1 MRAVRRRVASVVVAS
16 VVPLLVVTCKGTE
29 PKVATTITVSG
40 PSTSLAAIGATAKY
54 TAQVLDQKGG
64 TLTGAT
70 VTWTTS
76 NAAVIAVDTAGTVT
90 AVANGT
96 AQVIATSGKATG
108 NASVTVAQT
117 AAQAA
122 AASGGAQSGTA
133 GQTLAAPLVVLV
145 NDAGSHPAAGISVT
159 FAVTSG
165 GGTVGSPTATTD
177 ATGHAQTSWTLG
189 TGTGSQTV
197 TATVSGAAGSPVT
210 FFATA
215 AAAAASVVTKL
226 AGDNQSMVAGQPVP
240 TRPSVS
246 VKDQFNNPAPGV
258 AVTFAVTAGGGSV
271 SGASQTTSAAGVATV
286 GSWTLGAS
294 GTQTLTATVA
304 GSGITGN
311 PATFTATVVVAGA
324 AANVTAI
331 VSNNLPG
338 LVGNP
343 TNVRPAVKVTDAGSL
358 PVSGVAVAFAVG
370 SGGGSATGAATTTN
384 GAGIAQVASWT
395 LGAAPSVNTMTATAT
410 GGGIAGNPVTF
421 TDTALAAT
429 YTIDITYFG
438 APVKAAVQAAMD
450 LAVAKWEQ
458 IIYRSVGALNLT
470 GVNSVPAGTCGTGTP
485 AINQTVNNLLILAKF
500 DSIDG
505 PGKILGQS
513 GPCLIRNS
521 NGLTVVGV
529 MEFDSSDVDT
539 LLAHSE
545 LDVVMLHEMG
555 HVIGFGTLWGPP
567 EPQFGVFNDCVQ
579 NLTTLGSP
587 QDTYFSCAK
596 GRAAFDSIGGTSYT
610 GAGQTVGGNKVP
622 VENCGNAPY
631 VPPTCGAGAVDGHWR
646 ETVFGNELMTGF
658 IGLGSNPLSIVSAAA
673 QEDLGYTVNYAGAD
687 PYSRTFTAPVVGG
700 APPRALGDDIR
711 HGPIF
716 VIDASGRI
724 MGSLPGR

>member
-16 VVPLLVVTCKGTE
+16 AVPLLFVMCKGTE
-29 PKVATTITVSG
+29 PRVPTTINVTG
-40 PSTSLAAIGATAKY
+40 PAAPLTSIGATAQY
-54 TAQVLDQKGG
+54 TAQVVDQKGG

-70 VTWTTS
+70 VKWSTS
-76 NAAVIAVDTAGTVT
+76 NKAVITADSTTGTVT

-117 AAQAA
+117 AAQAS
-122 AASGGAQSGTA
+122 AASGGAQSGTV

-145 NDAGSHPAAGISVT
+145 NDASSHPAAGITVT

-165 GGTVGSPTATTD
+165 GGNVGSPTASTD
-177 ATGHAQTSWTLG
+177 AAGHAQTSWTLG

-215 AAAAASVVTKL
+215 SAAAASVVTKL
-226 AGDNQSMVAGQPVP
+226 AGDNQSYVAGQPVP
-240 TRPSVS
+240 TPPSVL
-246 VKDQFNNPAPGV
+246 VKDQFNNPAAGV
-258 AVTFAVTAGGGSV
+258 TVTFAVTAGGGSV
-271 SGASQTTSAAGVATV
+271 SGASQTTSATGVATV

-294 GTQTLTATVA
+294 GPQTLTATVA
-304 GSGITGN
+304 GSGVTGN

-324 AANVTAI
+324 AANVTAF
-331 VSNNLPG
+331 VNNNLLG

-343 TNVRPAVKVTDAGSL
+343 TNVRPAVKVTDASSL
-358 PVSGVAVAFAVG
+358 PVSGVAVTFAVG
-370 SGGGSATGAATTTN
+370 SGGGSATGTSTTTN

-395 LGAAPSVNTMTATAT
+395 LGAAPAVNTMTATAT
-410 GGGIAGNPVTF
+410 GGGIAGNPMTF

-429 YTIDITYFG
+429 YTIQIQYFG
-438 APVKAAVQAAMD
+438 AAGTPSAAVQAAMNS
-450 LAVAKWEQ
+450 AAAKWQQ
-458 IIYRSVGALNLT
+458 IIYRSVGAIT
-470 GVNSVPAGTCGTGTP
+470 ISEPAGTCGTGTP
-485 AINQTVNNLLILAKF
+485 SINQTVNNLLILAKF

-513 GPCLIRNS
+513 GPCLIRNA
-521 NGLTVVGV
+521 NGLTAVGV

-567 EPQFGVFNDCVQ
+567 QPQFGVFNDCVQ

-658 IGLGSNPLSIVSAAA
+658 IGLGSNPLSILSAAA

-687 PYSRTFTAPVVGG
+687 PYTHAFTAPVVGG
-700 APPRALGDDIR
+700 APPRAMGDDIR
-711 HGPIF
+711 HGPIY
-716 VIDASGRI
+716 VVDASGRVV
-724 MGSLPGR
+724 GALRGH

>member
-1 MRAVRRRVASVVVAS
+1 MRAVLFRLGPVVVAS
-16 VVPLLVVTCKGTE
+16 ALPLLLVTCKGTE
-29 PKVATTITVSG
+29 PRVPTTINVSG
-40 PSTSLAAIGATAKY
+40 PTAPLTSIGATAQY
-54 TAQVLDQKGG
+54 TAQVLDQKGSV
-64 TLTGAT
+64 LAGAT
-70 VTWTTS
+70 IRWTTS
-76 NAAVIAVDTAGTVT
+76 SAAVITVDTANGTVT

-96 AQVIATSGKATG
+96 AQVTATSGKATG
-108 NASVTVAQT
+108 SHAVTVAQT
-117 AAQAA
+117 AAQTA
-122 AASGGAQSGTA
+122 AASGAGQSATV

-145 NDAGSHPAAGISVT
+145 NDASAHPAAGISVI

-165 GGTVGSPTATTD
+165 GGSVGSPTATTD
-177 ATGHAQTSWTLG
+177 AAGHAQTTWTLG
-189 TGTGSQTV
+189 TATGTQTV
-197 TATVSGAAGSPVT
+197 SATVSGAAGSPVT
-210 FFATA
+210 FSATATA
-215 AAAAASVVTKL
+215 AAVSSVAKL
-226 AGDNQSMVAGQPVP
+226 AGDNQSWVAGQPVP
-240 TRPSVS
+240 TPPSVS
-246 VKDQFNNPAPGV
+246 VKDQFNNPTAGV
-258 AVTFAVTAGGGSV
+258 AVSFAVTAGGGSV
-271 SGASQTTSAAGVATV
+271 TGASQTTSAAGVATV

-311 PATFTATVVVAGA
+311 PATFTATLVVAGA
-324 AANVTAI
+324 AANVTSV
-331 VSNNLPG
+331 VSNNLLG

-343 TNVRPAVKVTDAGSL
+343 VNVRPAVKVTDASSL

-370 SGGGSATGAATTTN
+370 SGGGSATGTSTTTN

-395 LGAAPSVNTMTATAT
+395 LGASPGVNTMTATAT

-421 TDTALAAT
+421 TDTALAAS
-429 YTIDITYFG
+429 YTIEIQYFG
-438 APVKAAVQAAMD
+438 AAGTPSAAVQAAMN
-450 LAVAKWEQ
+450 AAAAKWQ
-458 IIYRSVGALNLT
+458 QVIYRSVGA
-470 GVNSVPAGTCGTGTP
+470 VNVSEPAGTCGTGTQ
-485 AINQTVNNLLILAKF
+485 ALNQTINNLFIFAKF

-505 PGKILGQS
+505 PGKVLGQS

-521 NGLTVVGV
+521 NGLTAVGV

-539 LLAHSE
+539 LLAHGE
-545 LDVVMLHEMG
+545 LDQVMLHEMG

-567 EPQFGVFNDCVQ
+567 QPQFGVFSDCVQ
-579 NLTTLGSP
+579 DLTTLGTP
-587 QDTYFSCAK
+587 QDTYFSCPR

-631 VPPTCGAGAVDGHWR
+631 VPPTICNAGAVNGHWR

-658 IGLGSNPLSIVSAAA
+658 IGTGANPLSVLSAAA

-687 PYSRTFTAPVVGG
+687 PYSRIFTAPVVGG

-711 HGPIF
+711 HGPIY

-724 MGSLPGR
+724 IGTYQRR